1 MSSQSSDPRGFAAV
15 ESAPLSGAGADV
27 PGADVPGVGVPG
39 VGVHVNG
46 EFRRVTPGT
55 LAEWLDSE
63 GLAAGQVATAVNG
76 EFVAR
81 DARARRILRDG
92 DRIDVFRA
100 IVGG

>member
-15 ESAPLSGAGADV
+15 ESAPLSGAGADA
-27 PGADVPGVGVPG
+27 PS

-46 EFRRVTPGT
+46 EFRRVAPGT
-55 LAEWLDSE
+55 VAQWLDSE